1 MDRLVRRSR
10 LRRQDAAVTKE
21 RLPARGF
28 IGVFKLPNSIKRDRR
43 RRSFGEQRSDVRLG
57 LEGDPERFI
66 FEARTERTCSTDKP
80 AHRWRLLGEIS
91 SAALVQK
98 S

>member
-1 MDRLVRRSR
+1 MDRLVRNSR
-10 LRRQDAAVTKE
+10 LRRQNAAVTTRSGCLLAIYRSFQTAE
-21 RLPARGF
+21 
-28 IGVFKLPNSIKRDRR
+28 RDRR

-66 FEARTERTCSTDKP
+66 FEARIERSCSTDKL

-91 SAALVQK
+91 AAALVQK